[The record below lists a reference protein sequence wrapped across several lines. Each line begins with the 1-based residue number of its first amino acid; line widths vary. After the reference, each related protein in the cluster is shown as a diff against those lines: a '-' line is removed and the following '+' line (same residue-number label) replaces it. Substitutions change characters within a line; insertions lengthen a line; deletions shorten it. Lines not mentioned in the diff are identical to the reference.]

1 MIFGTGTES
10 VVEEDNLCW
19 HCALGFFLSN
29 KFPSLL
35 NGLEGLDTN
44 ACVSC
49 PQLHTPWV
57 TCFSSWDGRVSVD
70 CWVLKNQ
77 YC

>member
-29 KFPSLL
+29 KFPSPLD
-35 NGLEGLDTN
+35 GLEGLDTN

-49 PQLHTPWV
+49 PQLTHH
-57 TCFSSWDGRVSVD
+57 G
-70 CWVLKNQ
+70 LLALAHGMAGLG
-77 YC
+77 